1 MTNFQS
7 PSPSYHLPI
16 TLGDGLVLR
25 HATRAD
31 TDAFA
36 QFNAAN
42 LGRDT
47 IDAAMVTAWARD
59 LISEQHPACGP
70 ENIFIVEE
78 PREKKIVSSMVLI
91 PQTWTYAGI
100 PFGVGRPEA
109 VSTHPDYRRRGLV
122 RKQFEALHAQSAA
135 QGHLVQGITGIYWYY
150 RQFDYEYALD
160 LGASRVMYFAA
171 IPALKVEDPA
181 ISAGNN
187 ESEAYRLRA
196 MTLAD
201 IPFAARLYDRDCAR
215 SLVACPRDEKM
226 WRHLL
231 AGYARGSGEYRPYQ
245 IIETLDGCAVGYVAP
260 MLELGDARYRVIE
273 LAVDDA
279 QSLRA
284 AMSAVLRGLKPI
296 AEAEAARQKKKVN
309 AFQFGLGREHP
320 LYQAL
325 PELLPQARVPY
336 GWYVRVADVPAF
348 LRRIAPALDARLAR
362 SPLAGHSGE
371 IKITEY
377 RRGFRIAFENG
388 KMKNAEAWTPV
399 EPVDLNADAGFPP
412 LVFLKLLF
420 GRESLAELCVIF
432 PDCWAKDD
440 AAALLDVLFPKMNS
454 IVHPVG

>member
-1 MTNFQS
+1 MIN
-7 PSPSYHLPI
+7 LPI
-16 TLGDGLVLR
+16 QLSDGLVLR

-42 LGRDT
+42 LGRDA
-47 IDAAMVTAWARD
+47 IDAAMVAAWAHD
-59 LISEQHPACGP
+59 LISEQHPSCGP
-70 ENIFIVEE
+70 DNVFIVED

-109 VSTHPDYRRRGLV
+109 VSTDPAYRRRGLV

-135 QGHLVQGITGIYWYY
+135 QGHLAQGITGIYWYY

-171 IPALKVEDPA
+171 IPALKDPA

-187 ESEAYRLRA
+187 ESDAYRLRA

-201 IPFAARLYDRDCAR
+201 ISFAARLYDRDCAR

-231 AGYARGSGEYRPYQ
+231 AGYARESGEYRPYQ
-245 IIETLDGCAVGYVAP
+245 IIETLDGRVVGYLAP
-260 MLELGDARYRVIE
+260 LAEIHDGRYRVAE
-273 LAVDDA
+273 LAVSED

-284 AMSAVLRGLKPI
+284 AMPSVLRGLKI
-296 AEAEAARQKKKVN
+296 MAEAEAARQKKDVN
-309 AFQFGLGREHP
+309 AFQFGLGRAHP
-320 LYQAL
+320 LYEAM
-325 PELLPQARVPY
+325 PELFPNERVPY
-336 GWYVRVADVPAF
+336 GWYIRVADVPAF

-362 SPLAGHSGE
+362 SPLAGHTGE

-377 RRGFRIAFENG
+377 RRGLRIAFENG
-388 KMKNAEAWTPV
+388 KLKNAEAWTPE
-399 EPVDLNADAGFPP
+399 EPIDEKADAGFPP
-412 LVFLKLLF
+412 LTFLKLLF
-420 GRESLAELCVIF
+420 GRESLAELREIF
-432 PDCWAKDD
+432 PDCWAKED
-440 AAALLDVLFPKMNS
+440 AAVLLDVLFPKMNS
-454 IVHPVG
+454 NVQPVG